1 MKAVLFDL
9 GHTLIDYYHDCRG
22 PEARAVSEVY
32 HLTSDY
38 CSSAIDRMEFIDHLS
53 GSLEEARKW
62 KIEKMIEVPLAETLD
77 TCFHRYGCDGNEDL
91 MTRSL
96 NAFYQTL
103 LETRELIPGV
113 TEMLELI
120 SKRGLLVGLVSDVAW
135 GLPSSF
141 PLEDMKHFDL
151 DRYFDDLVFSTDVGL
166 RKPNPKI
173 FKIALSN
180 LDVEPSDAA
189 FVGNSLQADIKGALG
204 IGMLAILKKS
214 KYYHHDDGIVPDVK
228 ISDWSELDAVIDRFQ
243 G

>member
-1 MKAVLFDL
+1 MKALLFDL

-32 HLTSDY
+32 HLASDC

-53 GSLEEARKW
+53 GLLEEARKW

-135 GLPSSF
+135 GLP
-141 PLEDMKHFDL
+141 
-151 DRYFDDLVFSTDVGL
+151 
-166 RKPNPKI
+166 
-173 FKIALSN
+173 
-180 LDVEPSDAA
+180 
-189 FVGNSLQADIKGALG
+189 
-204 IGMLAILKKS
+204 
-214 KYYHHDDGIVPDVK
+214 
-228 ISDWSELDAVIDRFQ
+228 
-243 G
+243 

>member
-1 MKAVLFDL
+1 MRAVLFDL

-32 HLTSDY
+32 RIASD
-38 CSSAIDRMEFIDHLS
+38 CSGSTIDRIEFIGYLS
-53 GSLEEARKW
+53 GSLEEARKRR
-62 KIEKMIEVPLAETLD
+62 IEKMIEIPLTETLD
-77 TCFHRYGCDGNEDL
+77 TCFHRYGCDNNEEL

-96 NAFYQTL
+96 NAFYDTL
-103 LETRELIPGV
+103 LETREPIPGV
-113 TEMLELI
+113 AEMLEQV
-120 SKRGLLVGLVSDVAW
+120 SERGLLVGLISDVAW

-166 RKPNPKI
+166 TKPNPKI

-204 IGMLAILKKS
+204 IGMLAVLKKS
-214 KYYHHDDGIVPDVK
+214 KYYNHDDGIVPDVE
-228 ISDWSELDAVIDRFQ
+228 ISDWSELNAVIDRY
-243 G
+243 